1 MTYRREIQIEFN
13 HCDPAGIVFYP
24 RYFEMTNSVVEN
36 FFKDEIGRSFASMH
50 VEAQNG
56 VPTVKIEA
64 EFLAPSR
71 LGDMVLFS
79 LDVLQ
84 IGRSSVTVRISGAA
98 GDQARMR
105 ATLTLVWIDGM
116 KAAAWPAQMRAQLEA
131 HLEGGA

>member
-1 MTYRREIQIEFN
+1 
-13 HCDPAGIVFYP
+13 
-24 RYFEMTNSVVEN
+24 
-36 FFKDEIGRSFASMH
+36 
-50 VEAQNG
+50 
-56 VPTVKIEA
+56 
-64 EFLAPSR
+64 
-71 LGDMVLFS
+71 MVLFS

-116 KAAAWPAQMRAQLEA
+116 KAAAWPAQMRARLEA